1 MQGFTDDNK
10 SGCKLSLAH
19 QSRDTGSFAAHMLY
33 AEPDQDGQCMV
44 IFLVKTQA
52 REQRQYSDVGPH
64 CLAAVGLL
72 L

>member
-33 AEPDQDGQCMV
+33 AEPDQDGQCLL
-44 IFLVKTQA
+44 FLVKPQLTW
-52 REQRQYSDVGPH
+52 EQCQHPDVVPC
-64 CLAAVGLL
+64 CLAVGLL